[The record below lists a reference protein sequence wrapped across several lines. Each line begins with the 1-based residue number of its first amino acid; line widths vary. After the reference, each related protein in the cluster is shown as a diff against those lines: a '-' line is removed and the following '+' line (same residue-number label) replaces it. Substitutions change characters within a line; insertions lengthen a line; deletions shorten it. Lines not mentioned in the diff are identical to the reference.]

1 MGGDEMQAILMKRP
15 GRVAMIAALV
25 LALGAVLAFALLS
38 GGARPAQAAA
48 RHATKHATHHVAHH
62 ARHHARSVRDPAG
75 TTDPDNVQSGDQTT
89 PDTPSAA
96 TPGETSGESSET
108 SGEAPGDTQPTGG
121 ATDNNFQGE
130 CTGDCVQ

>member
-1 MGGDEMQAILMKRP
+1 MEVDEMQAILMRRP
-15 GRVAMIAALV
+15 GRLAMIAV

-38 GGARPAQAAA
+38 GGTRTAQAAT
-48 RHATKHATHHVAHH
+48 RHATKHATHRVAHH
-62 ARHHARSVRDPAG
+62 AGHHARSVSDPAG

-89 PDTPSAA
+89 PDSTSAA

-108 SGEAPGDTQPTGG
+108 SGEAPGDTQPAGG